1 MSQHGRHGPWLGEQ
15 AVRRRAFISL
25 LGGAAAWPLVARAQQ
40 AGKVW
45 RIGSLSPG
53 APGQSDNLKTFMQGL
68 NDLGYVDGKN
78 VQFERRVADGNLD
91 RLPALAA
98 ELARANVD
106 VILAES
112 SFAVE
117 AARAATKTVPIVMI
131 GVGNPVGSGFV
142 KSISQPGGN
151 ITGLTNDSVE
161 VSGKYFEYLHTAV
174 PNLMRVGVLIDPK
187 HPNHPTVLQQVQV
200 GAQAIGASVS
210 AIEMRSV
217 SDIDPALRLIQQD
230 SLDALI
236 VPPDPTFPIIYRQI
250 TEFAIS
256 NRLPTMFGQRRGV
269 EAGGLMGYEPNLTDM
284 YKRAAALV
292 DKILKGAK
300 PADLPV
306 EFPTRFQFIINLK
319 TAKALGLTVPP
330 ALLTGADELIE

>member
-1 MSQHGRHGPWLGEQ
+1 MQ
-15 AVRRRAFISL
+15 RRDFITLIS
-25 LGGAAAWPLVARAQQ
+25 GTVAAWSFGARAQQ

-45 RIGSLSPG
+45 RIGYLSPSS
-53 APGQSDNLKTFMQGL
+53 PGNLKAFMQGL

-78 VQFERRVADGNLD
+78 IQIERRVADGSLD

-98 ELARANVD
+98 ELVRTNVD

-117 AARAATKTVPIVMI
+117 AARAATKTTPIVMT

-151 ITGLTNDSVE
+151 ITGLTNDSIE
-161 VSGKYFEYLHTAV
+161 VSSKYLEYLRAAV
-174 PNLMRVGVLIDPK
+174 PSLMRVGVLIDPK
-187 HPNHPTVLQQVQV
+187 HPNHPTVLHQVQV

-210 AIEMRSV
+210 KIEMRSA
-217 SDIDPALRLIQQD
+217 SDIDAALSAIQQD
-230 SLDALI
+230 RLDALI
-236 VPPDPTFPIIYRQI
+236 VPPDPTFPIIYGRI

-269 EAGGLMGYEPNLTDM
+269 EAGGLMAYEPNLTDM
-284 YKRAAALV
+284 FKRAAALV
-292 DKILKGAK
+292 DKILNGAK

-319 TAKALGLTVPP
+319 TAKALGVTVPP
-330 ALLTGADELIE
+330 ALLANADELLE

>member
-1 MSQHGRHGPWLGEQ
+1 MQFDQLKRREFM
-15 AVRRRAFISL
+15 AVV
-25 LGGAAAWPLVARAQQ
+25 GGAAAWSVAARAQQ
-40 AGKVW
+40 ARKVW
-45 RIGSLSPG
+45 RIGSLSLASPST
-53 APGQSDNLKTFMQGL
+53 QNDNLKAFMQVL
-68 NDLGYVDGKN
+68 NDLGYIDGRN
-78 VQFERRVADGNLD
+78 IQFERRVAHGNLD

-98 ELARANVD
+98 ELVGTNVD
-106 VILAES
+106 LILAES

-117 AARAATKTVPIVMI
+117 AARAATKTIPIVMT

-151 ITGLTNDSVE
+151 ITGLTNDSIE
-161 VSGKYFEYLHTAV
+161 VSSKYLEYLHAAI
-174 PNLMRVGVLIDPK
+174 PDLMRVGVLINPR
-187 HPNHPTVLQQVQV
+187 HPNHPTVLKQILVT
-200 GAQAIGASVS
+200 AQAIGASVS
-210 AIEMRSV
+210 TIELGSV
-217 SDIDPALRLIQQD
+217 SDIDAALRSVQQD
-230 SLDALI
+230 RLDALI
-236 VPPDPTFPIIYRQI
+236 VPPDPMFSLIYRQI
-250 TEFAIS
+250 AEFAIS

-319 TAKALGLTVPP
+319 TAKALRLSVPP
-330 ALLTGADELIE
+330 ALLTSADELIE

>member
-1 MSQHGRHGPWLGEQ
+1 MPSPEIGADMQ
-15 AVRRRAFISL
+15 RREFITL
-25 LGGAAAWPLVARAQQ
+25 LGGAAATWSVAARAQQ

-45 RIGSLSPG
+45 RIGSLSP
-53 APGQSDNLKTFMQGL
+53 ASSSGQGDNLKAFMQGL
-68 NDLGYVDGKN
+68 NDLGYIDGKN
-78 VQFERRVADGNLD
+78 MHFERRFADGALD

-98 ELARANVD
+98 ELVRANVD

-117 AARAATKTVPIVMI
+117 AAREATKTIPIVMT
-131 GVGNPVGSGFV
+131 GVGNPVGSGYV
-142 KSISQPGGN
+142 KSISRPGGN
-151 ITGLTNDSVE
+151 ITGLTNVSIE
-161 VSGKYFEYLHTAV
+161 VSSKYLEYLHAAV
-174 PNLMRVGVLIDPK
+174 PNLMRVGVLIDPQ
-187 HPNHPTVLQQVQV
+187 HPNHPTVLKQVQV

-210 AIEMRSV
+210 AIELRSV
-217 SDIDPALRLIQQD
+217 SDINAALSLIQQER
-230 SLDALI
+230 LGALI
-236 VPPDPTFPIIYRQI
+236 VPPDPTFPIVYRQI

-284 YKRAAALV
+284 YKRAAALI

-330 ALLTGADELIE
+330 ALLTSADEVIE

>member
-1 MSQHGRHGPWLGEQ
+1 MQ
-15 AVRRRAFISL
+15 RREFITL
-25 LGGAAAWPLVARAQQ
+25 LGSAAATWSVAARAQQ

-45 RIGSLSPG
+45 RIGSLSP
-53 APGQSDNLKTFMQGL
+53 ASSSGQSDNLKAFMQAL
-68 NDLGYVDGKN
+68 NDLGYIDGKN
-78 VQFERRVADGNLD
+78 TQFERRFADGNLD

-98 ELARANVD
+98 ELVRANVD
-106 VILAES
+106 VILAQS

-117 AARAATKTVPIVMI
+117 AAREATKTIPIVMT

-151 ITGLTNDSVE
+151 ITGLTNVSIE
-161 VSGKYFEYLHTAV
+161 VSSKYLEYLHAAV

-187 HPNHPTVLQQVQV
+187 HPNHPTVLKQVQV

-210 AIEMRSV
+210 AIELRSV
-217 SDIDPALRLIQQD
+217 SEINAALSLIQQEH
-230 SLDALI
+230 LGALI

-256 NRLPTMFGQRRGV
+256 NRLPTMFGQRHGV
-269 EAGGLMGYEPNLTDM
+269 EAGGLMSYEPNLTDM

-330 ALLTGADELIE
+330 ALLTSADEVIE

>member
-1 MSQHGRHGPWLGEQ
+1 M
-15 AVRRRAFISL
+15 RRRHFIAL
-25 LGGAAAWPLVARAQQ
+25 LGGTAATWSVAARAQQ

-45 RIGSLSPG
+45 RIGSLSP
-53 APGQSDNLKTFMQGL
+53 ASSGQSDNLKAFMQGL

-78 VQFERRVADGNLD
+78 IQFERRVADGNLD

-98 ELARANVD
+98 ELVRANVD

-117 AARAATKTVPIVMI
+117 AARVATKTIPVVMT

-142 KSISQPGGN
+142 RSISQPGGN
-151 ITGLTNDSVE
+151 ITGLSNDSIE
-161 VSGKYFEYLHTAV
+161 VSSKYLEYLRAV
-174 PNLMRVGVLIDPK
+174 VPDLMRVGVLIDPK
-187 HPNHPTVLQQVQV
+187 HANHPTVLQQVQV

-210 AIEMRSV
+210 KIELRSV
-217 SDIDPALRLIQQD
+217 SDIDAALRLVQED
-230 SLDALI
+230 RLDALI
-236 VPPDPTFPIIYRQI
+236 VPPHPTFSIIYHQI
-250 TEFAIS
+250 AEFAIS
-256 NRLPTMFGQRRGV
+256 NRLSTMFGQRRGV
-269 EAGGLMGYEPNLTDM
+269 EAGGLMSYEPNLTDM

-319 TAKALGLTVPP
+319 TAKALGLKVPEH
-330 ALLTGADELIE
+330 LQQLADEVIE

>member
-1 MSQHGRHGPWLGEQ
+1 MT
-15 AVRRRAFISL
+15 RRAFITFL
-25 LGGAAAWPLVARAQQ
+25 LSTATTAARAQQ

-53 APGQSDNLKTFMQGL
+53 ASGQSDNLKTFMQGL

-78 VQFERRVADGNLD
+78 IQFERRVANGNLE
-91 RLPALAA
+91 RLPALAI
-98 ELARANVD
+98 ELVRANVD

-117 AARAATKTVPIVMI
+117 SARAATQTIPIVMV
-131 GVGNPVGSGFV
+131 GVGNAVGSGFA

-151 ITGLTNDSVE
+151 ITGLTNDSIE
-161 VSGKYFEYLHTAV
+161 VSSKYLEYLRAAV

-187 HPNHPTVLQQVQV
+187 HPNHPTVLKQVQV
-200 GAQAIGASVS
+200 TAKAIGASVS
-210 AIEMRSV
+210 TIELRSV
-217 SDIDPALRLIQQD
+217 SDIDPALRLIHQGR
-230 SLDALI
+230 LDALI
-236 VPPDPTFPIIYRQI
+236 IPPDPTFPIIYRQI

-269 EAGGLMGYEPNLTDM
+269 EAGGLMAYEPSQTDM

-306 EFPTRFQFIINLK
+306 EFPTRFELIINLK
-319 TAKALGLTVPP
+319 TAKTLGLTVPP
-330 ALLTGADELIE
+330 ALLTSSDEVIE

>member
-1 MSQHGRHGPWLGEQ
+1 M
-15 AVRRRAFISL
+15 RRRDFITL
-25 LGGAAAWPLVARAQQ
+25 LACTGATWSVAARAQQ
-40 AGKVW
+40 AGKIW

-53 APGQSDNLKTFMQGL
+53 SSDQSDNIKTFMRRL

-78 VQFERRVADGNLD
+78 IQFERRVANGNLD

-98 ELARANVD
+98 DLVRANVD
-106 VILAES
+106 LILAES

-117 AARAATKTVPIVMI
+117 AARAATKTIPIVMI
-131 GVGNPVGSGFV
+131 GVGNAVGSGFA
-142 KSISQPGGN
+142 KSIPQPGGN
-151 ITGLTNDSVE
+151 ITGLTNDSIE
-161 VSGKYFEYLHTAV
+161 VSSKYLEYLRAAV
-174 PNLMRVGVLIDPK
+174 PDLMRVGVLIDPK
-187 HPNHPTVLQQVQV
+187 HPNHPTVLKQIQVA
-200 GAQAIGASVS
+200 AQAIGASVLT
-210 AIEMRSV
+210 IELHSV
-217 SDIDPALRLIQQD
+217 SDIDASLRIIQQD
-230 SLDALI
+230 RLDALI

-256 NRLPTMFGQRRGV
+256 NRLPTIFGQRQGV

-306 EFPTRFQFIINLK
+306 EFPTRFELIINLK
-319 TAKALGLTVPP
+319 TAKKIGLQIPE
-330 ALLTGADELIE
+330 AILARADEVIE

>member
-1 MSQHGRHGPWLGEQ
+1 MTSPEIRADMQ
-15 AVRRRAFISL
+15 RRDFITL
-25 LGGAAAWPLVARAQQ
+25 LGGTAATWSVAARAQQ

-45 RIGSLSPG
+45 RIGSLSP
-53 APGQSDNLKTFMQGL
+53 ASSSGQSDNLKAFMQGL
-68 NDLGYVDGKN
+68 NDLGYIEGKN
-78 VQFERRVADGNLD
+78 IHFERRVADGALD

-98 ELARANVD
+98 ELVRANVD

-117 AARAATKTVPIVMI
+117 AAREATKTIPIVMT

-142 KSISQPGGN
+142 KSIPQPGGN
-151 ITGLTNDSVE
+151 ITGLTNVSIE
-161 VSGKYFEYLHTAV
+161 VSSKYLEYLHAAV
-174 PNLMRVGVLIDPK
+174 PNLMRVGILIDPK
-187 HPNHPTVLQQVQV
+187 HPNHPTVLKQVQV
-200 GAQAIGASVS
+200 GAQTIGASVS
-210 AIEMRSV
+210 AIELRSV
-217 SDIDPALRLIQQD
+217 SDINAALSLIKQERLG
-230 SLDALI
+230 ALI
-236 VPPDPTFPIIYRQI
+236 VPPDPTFPVIYRQI
-250 TEFAIS
+250 AEFAIS

-292 DKILKGAK
+292 DKIFKGAK

-330 ALLTGADELIE
+330 ALLTSADEVIE